1 VYTGF
6 TVHDNL
12 TLTVPKAGE
21 GAMCSF
27 SVNPVGGLMV
37 SLLALRVDDCGF
49 DFPIRSSQRL
59 RFAVRLLST
68 QRCGVRAKAV
78 KVNIMHNKLR

>member
-1 VYTGF
+1 
-6 TVHDNL
+6 
-12 TLTVPKAGE
+12 
-21 GAMCSF
+21 MCSF

-68 QRCGVRAKAV
+68 QRCGVRAKAGWLAV
-78 KVNIMHNKLR
+78 KVNIIHNKLR